1 MITVLPYIPS
11 EITVHLGTPG
21 SDAPNVTVTFPDYVK
36 NVASSEIYPTWEPSA
51 LRSNI
56 LAIISYAANRVYTEY
71 YRSRGYNF
79 DITNSTAYDQK
90 FVNGR
95 NFFDSVVT
103 IVDEIFNSYL
113 RRQGFV
119 EPLSASFCNGTT
131 VTCDGMSQ
139 WGSQNLALQGYNSV
153 EILQAYYGDN
163 VEIVVGAPVQ
173 DIIPSYP
180 GTPIRK
186 GDISE
191 YVVVIQVSLNRISQ
205 NYPAIP
211 KVNPVNGIF
220 EDSTEASVLEFQRI
234 FDLAVDG
241 IVGNATWYKLVYLYV
256 GVNQLNDLQSQG
268 QTFYALN
275 WQPPETTLTVGSTGE
290 KVGQLQH
297 MLAVGAFFIT
307 SVPTVALTG
316 VYGEDTRQSVEAFQ
330 QYSGMEQTGEVDTA
344 TWNAIYNTYM
354 GIDQTVFAN
363 MPLFP
368 FDNEPAPASTVAQL
382 QSQLKAVSAMYP
394 GLPQPSSSGQYDRRT
409 QMCVAQTQSVLG
421 LPRSGKVDPA
431 LKTAL
436 VKTISNSRYSTTT
449 RFTQFPGFDII
460 FGMQDP
466 ASGGERCSV

>member
-1 MITVLPYIPS
+1 M
-11 EITVHLGTPG
+11 
-21 SDAPNVTVTFPDYVK
+21 
-36 NVASSEIYPTWEPSA
+36 
-51 LRSNI
+51 
-56 LAIISYAANRVYTEY
+56 
-71 YRSRGYNF
+71 
-79 DITNSTAYDQK
+79 
-90 FVNGR
+90 
-95 NFFDSVVT
+95 
-103 IVDEIFNSYL
+103 
-113 RRQGFV
+113 
-119 EPLSASFCNGTT
+119 
-131 VTCDGMSQ
+131 
-139 WGSQNLALQGYNSV
+139 
-153 EILQAYYGDN
+153 
-163 VEIVVGAPVQ
+163 
-173 DIIPSYP
+173 
-180 GTPIRK
+180 
-186 GDISE
+186 
-191 YVVVIQVSLNRISQ
+191 
-205 NYPAIP
+205 
-211 KVNPVNGIF
+211 
-220 EDSTEASVLEFQRI
+220 
-234 FDLAVDG
+234 AVDG

-368 FDNEPAPASTVAQL
+368 FDNEPAPALPLPSCRASSKPFPPCIL
-382 QSQLKAVSAMYP
+382 ACRSPPAAVSTTGAP
-394 GLPQPSSSGQYDRRT
+394 RCVLPIPV
-409 QMCVAQTQSVLG
+409 CLG